1 MLDGGQALNH
11 ETEAATPTS
20 VSERKLTA
28 EEQDKLARDTDLV
41 SAFKQNKL
49 EEEAQRNWDLFY
61 KRNTTKFFKDRHWTT
76 HEFKELCDKKVGFI
90 THTTYLLITF
100 KLFFHKF
107 HYGCDSVSILNLCD
121 VLYLQSICSYSVQW
135 LGCLPYL
142 PLVHQVAESKF
153 LYWPVP

>member
-76 HEFKELCDKKVGFI
+76 HEFKELCDKKMKDHGADVAPN
-90 THTTYLLITF
+90 LKDEAADLA
-100 KLFFHKF
+100 
-107 HYGCDSVSILNLCD
+107 LNQL
-121 VLYLQSICSYSVQW
+121 
-135 LGCLPYL
+135 
-142 PLVHQVAESKF
+142 A
-153 LYWPVP
+153 